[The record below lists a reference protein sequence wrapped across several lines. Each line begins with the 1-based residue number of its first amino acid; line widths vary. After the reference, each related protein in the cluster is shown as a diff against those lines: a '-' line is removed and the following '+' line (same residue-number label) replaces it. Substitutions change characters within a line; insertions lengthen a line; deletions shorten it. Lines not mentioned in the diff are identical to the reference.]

1 MKFKKVLLLA
11 CCLTLAFGTMGCADK
26 PTTENSGEQSQVAGE
41 NEQEADD
48 YVFTSDGNS
57 ASRMNPQT
65 GGADK
70 EANAL
75 REKIMNAKDELEI
88 TNGNVYYISSINGD
102 DANEGTSPETA
113 WASLSAYSKNKWN
126 FKEGDTV
133 LFERGGIY
141 RGENISLIS
150 GVTYGAY
157 GSGAKPAIYGSKQNY
172 SGEDSWSKTDKENVW
187 VCNEY
192 IVSDAGVIVFNHG
205 QAVGIKR
212 LSVADDLES
221 NLAELKANFEFYHD
235 LGAAKLYLY
244 LDHDPSE
251 TFYDIEICEKS
262 NIFKGGAKTSNVTID
277 NLSIK
282 YGGGHALRFD
292 PDAKNIKITNCEI
305 GFVGGSLQQGT
316 IRYGNGIEFWN
327 GCSDILVENNW
338 IYQIYDAAFTHQGGD
353 VGGYVQ
359 ENITFRSNLV
369 EYCCFSLEFWAGN
382 PSEDLMKNISY
393 EDNMI
398 RFAGYG
404 WGMVRP
410 DPFAVGA
417 INTWGHTDNWKA
429 ENFVIKNNIF
439 DMSTR
444 SLIVSWYEKPLD
456 ITFTGNS
463 YYLKEGNVA
472 IWSEQE
478 LLTATDQK
486 TMEASVRRFDENPK
500 EVQLITE

>member
-1 MKFKKVLLLA
+1 MTFKKVLLLM
-11 CCLTLAFGTMGCADK
+11 CCLTLIGTSVGCSK
-26 PTTENSGEQSQVAGE
+26 EKT
-41 NEQEADD
+41 NEQAKVNNEKNDVQEETSD
-48 YVFTSDGNS
+48 YVFVSEGN
-57 ASRMNPQT
+57 AAYRMNPQT
-65 GGADK
+65 GGADE
-70 EANAL
+70 EANVL
-75 REKIMNAKDELEI
+75 REAIMNAKDDIQTE
-88 TNGNVYYISSINGD
+88 GSNVYYISSANGD
-102 DANEGTSPETA
+102 DKNDGTTPDKA
-113 WASLSAYSKNKWN
+113 WASLAAYTKNKWN
-126 FKEGDTV
+126 FKEGDIV
-133 LFERGGIY
+133 LFERGGVY
-141 RGENISLIS
+141 RGDNISLVS

-172 SGEDSWSKTDKENVW
+172 TGEDTWSETDKENVW

-192 IVSDAGVIVFNHG
+192 VVSDAGVIVFNHG

-212 LSVADDLES
+212 LSVADDLET

-235 LGAAKLYLY
+235 LDNAKLYLY
-244 LDHDPSE
+244 LDRDPSE

-262 NIFKGGAKTSNVTID
+262 NIFKGSSKTNNVTID
-277 NLSIK
+277 NLAIK
-282 YGGGHALRFD
+282 YGGGHAIRFD
-292 PDAKNIKITNCEI
+292 PDASNIKITNCEI
-305 GFVGGSLQQGT
+305 GFIGGSLQQGT
-316 IRYGNGIEFWN
+316 IRYGNAIEFWN
-327 GCSDILVENNW
+327 GCSDVTVENNW

-382 PSEDLMKNISY
+382 PEKDLLKNILY

-398 RFAGYG
+398 RFTGYG

-444 SLIVSWYEKPLD
+444 SLIVSWYEEPLD

-478 LLTATDQK
+478 LLTAPDQK

-500 EVQLITE
+500 EVQLIKE